1 MFEDFNKKIENARI
15 IPVVK
20 VDVVE
25 DALSIARA
33 LIDGGINA
41 MEITFRTTEGEAG
54 YKKISD
60 CIKAVCDK
68 MPQMLVGAGTV
79 INADLAEKAV
89 NAGAQFIVS
98 PGFNPETVDY
108 CISRNVPVYPGVNC
122 PSQIEMALSK
132 NLNVLK
138 FFPAEECGGLK
149 MLKALSGPFPTVKFM
164 ATGGINEKNAGKYL
178 ASSNIAAVGGSWM
191 VKAALIKEK
200 NWSEITRLSKKAMAS
215 ICADYDKE
223 AIAEYKKWLTSGL
236 MDKSISEEVKMKDGR
251 LYDSSEPSLVE
262 KRRFAHKLCKDYNDT
277 YEDDPLRKE
286 ILAKLIPE
294 SGENLYLQGPVQF
307 DYGFNTVFGK
317 NCYANFNF
325 VVLDVCPVKIGNNCF
340 FGPNCTIATPMH
352 PFIARERRNYEYAKP
367 VVIEDNCWISSGVT
381 ICGGVKI
388 GEGCVIGAGSVVTHD
403 IPAYSL
409 AAGNP
414 CKVIRP
420 LTDDDLLGIP
430 DNI

>member
-89 NAGAQFIVS
+89 NAGALFIVS

-108 CISRNVPVYPGVNC
+108 CISRNVPVYPGVNS

-164 ATGGINEKNAGKYL
+164 ATGGINAKNAGKYL

-191 VKAALIKEK
+191 VKADLIKAK
-200 NWSEITRLSKKAMAS
+200 NWTEITRLSKLAMAS
-215 ICADYDKE
+215 INGKSSCS
-223 AIAEYKKWLTSGL
+223 AE
-236 MDKSISEEVKMKDGR
+236 KSVE
-251 LYDSSEPSLVE
+251 E
-262 KRRFAHKLCKDYNDT
+262 KRKDAHKLCKDYNSL
-277 YEDDPLRKE
+277 YEDDPARKE
-286 ILAKLIPE
+286 ILAKLIAE
-294 SGENLYLQGPVQF
+294 SGENLCLQGPVQF
-307 DYGFNTVFGK
+307 DCGFNTVFGN
-317 NCYANFNF
+317 NCRASFNF
-325 VVLDVCPVKIGNNCF
+325 VVLDTCPVKIGNNCS
-340 FGPNCTIATPMH
+340 FGANCTITTEVTPDCS
-352 PFIARERRNYEYAKP
+352 KP
-367 VVIEDNCWISSGVT
+367 VTIKDNCRIASGVI
-381 ICGGVKI
+381 ICGGVTI
-388 GEGCVIGAGSVVTHD
+388 GEGSVIGAGRVVTED
-403 IPAYSL
+403 VPAGSIL
-409 AAGNP
+409 
-414 CKVIRP
+414 
-420 LTDDDLLGIP
+420 
-430 DNI
+430 